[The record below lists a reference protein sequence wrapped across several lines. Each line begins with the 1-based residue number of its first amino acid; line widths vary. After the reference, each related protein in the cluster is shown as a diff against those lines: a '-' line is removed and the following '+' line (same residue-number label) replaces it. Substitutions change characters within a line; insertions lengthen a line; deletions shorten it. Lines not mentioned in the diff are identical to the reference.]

1 MKKIIST
8 FLFLAIFIGGPI
20 VVAQTVHAQTINIQ
34 QLIRLFISLGIIPAN
49 KVAAAE
55 AAVGLPITPI
65 QTSVPSSTS
74 TTTTTT
80 VTTTVNTAKLYG
92 SCGGNPSDVG
102 GVPNIF
108 WTSAVYGGKSP
119 YQYSWSMY
127 NDVSSYGTGSGQ
139 SSSWLVNYSS
149 FGTKQAV
156 LNVTDAQNNKISVSC
171 SGTIVNIQTPTPTP
185 VAPITSTST
194 VSVNGKINFNLYAV
208 ALDGINVGQSITNQL
223 AQAAAFIAANSRFNI
238 VYTIVSSNT
247 PHTYAKYDCNYY
259 GTFESQGCVALAA
272 AQLDPNFVSSLPTAN
287 GYMFFYDLNG
297 LHPLD
302 GGDTYGAPYGILKEG
317 LQRTQSSMA
326 VDAGWWM
333 STDPNY
339 TGESIILHEL
349 DNQIDS
355 TLQKNYSCAPMSYP
369 TDGTT
374 GVPAEKERLA
384 EITQGCYN
392 SVVSN
397 PSSI

>member
-1 MKKIIST
+1 MKKSIAAAI
-8 FLFLAIFIGGPI
+8 LFLLVFAGGFNFVAPQA
-20 VVAQTVHAQTINIQ
+20 VAQSFTIQ
-34 QLIRLFISLGIIPAN
+34 QLVQFFISLGIIPTN
-49 KVAAAE
+49 QIAAAE
-55 AAVGLPITPI
+55 KFVGLPITVANPAAT
-65 QTSVPSSTS
+65 QSVPVPSTTPTTTPTQTTS
-74 TTTTTT
+74 TPTI
-80 VTTTVNTAKLYG
+80 
-92 SCGGNPSDVG
+92 SSGGR
-102 GVPNIF
+102 
-108 WTSAVYGGKSP
+108 
-119 YQYSWSMY
+119 
-127 NDVSSYGTGSGQ
+127 
-139 SSSWLVNYSS
+139 
-149 FGTKQAV
+149 
-156 LNVTDAQNNKISVSC
+156 
-171 SGTIVNIQTPTPTP
+171 
-185 VAPITSTST
+185 
-194 VSVNGKINFNLYAV
+194 INFNLYAV
-208 ALDGINVGQSITNQL
+208 ALDGINIGQDITNQL

-238 VYTIVSSNT
+238 VYTVVSSNT

-272 AQLDPNFVSSLPTAN
+272 AQLDPNFVSSLPVAD

-355 TLQKNYSCAPMSYP
+355 TLQKNYSCAPLTYP

-374 GVPAEKERLA
+374 GVPAEKERLSA
-384 EITQGCYN
+384 ISQSCYT
-392 SVVSN
+392 SVVNN